1 MNGIEVLFV
10 IATGFLVGSAG
21 SSKSATIDSD
31 ISADRSIKCLAM
43 NMYHEARNQG
53 TAGALAV
60 TGVVLNR
67 VNDNRYPDTICE
79 VVEQGPTRAS
89 WKDAKIRYPI
99 KNRCQFSWY
108 CDGKSDKPLNQKK
121 YNYFLKMSRG
131 ILQNQIPF
139 IDITDGATHYHAD
152 YVLPAWA
159 KTKTKTVEIQDHIFY
174 RWGKK

>member
-1 MNGIEVLFV
+1 MNGIESLFV
-10 IATGFLVGSAG
+10 IATGFLVGSIG
-21 SSKSATIDSD
+21 TSSSATMASD
-31 ISADRSIKCLAM
+31 ILNNRSIECLAL

-174 RWGKK
+174 KWDKK